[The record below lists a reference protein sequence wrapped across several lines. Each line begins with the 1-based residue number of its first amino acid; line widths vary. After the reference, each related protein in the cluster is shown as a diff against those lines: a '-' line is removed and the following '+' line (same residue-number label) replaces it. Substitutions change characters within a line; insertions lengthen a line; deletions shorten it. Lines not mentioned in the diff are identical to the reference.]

1 MSNRFGFILNLKKVG
16 GFVGYLFVDKINVS
30 VELVR
35 NGLSKVIHDVKKI
48 QKLIMVLGP
57 FLR

>member
-1 MSNRFGFILNLKKVG
+1 MSNRFEFILNLNKVG

-35 NGLSKVIHDVKKI
+35 NGLSKVIHNVKKF
-48 QKLIMVLGP
+48 KN
-57 FLR
+57 

>member
-1 MSNRFGFILNLKKVG
+1 MSNRFGYILNLKKVG

-35 NGLSKVIHDVKKI
+35 NGLSKVIDDVKKI
-48 QKLIMVLGP
+48 QKLIMV
-57 FLR
+57 